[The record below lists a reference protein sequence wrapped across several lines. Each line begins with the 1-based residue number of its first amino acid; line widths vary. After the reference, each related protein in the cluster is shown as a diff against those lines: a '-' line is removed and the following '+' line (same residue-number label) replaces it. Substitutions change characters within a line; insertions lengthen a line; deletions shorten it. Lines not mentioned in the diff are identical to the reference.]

1 MTLIWMKAQSYP
13 DGNVWE
19 ILYYRRSIGFPGEKK
34 RVIEPITAG
43 LILSGLTF
51 LLGKLTS
58 ILIGMIQV
66 A

>member
-1 MTLIWMKAQSYP
+1 LSVVGSLAAVVAQL
-13 DGNVWE
+13 DVRTKVTE
-19 ILYYRRSIGFPGEKK
+19 L
-34 RVIEPITAG
+34 ITAG

>member
-34 RVIEPITAG
+34 EN
-43 LILSGLTF
+43 
-51 LLGKLTS
+51 LLD
-58 ILIGMIQV
+58 V
-66 A
+66 AFFIF